1 MIRNKQNLRFAW
13 VGLNF
18 TTQLFFQELIL
29 LKSVFIVFAIICIE
43 SELYNND
50 VSPAKRRVDDSKLP
64 AISLMYIKNKRGT
77 KLSGVIIQGN
87 NMLEILDHYLGLRTI
102 EQTIPTFQINLPCI
116 FVLDARVHN

>member
-1 MIRNKQNLRFAW
+1 ML
-13 VGLNF
+13 GLNF

-50 VSPAKRRVDDSKLP
+50 VSSAKRRVDDSKLP

-77 KLSGVIIQGN
+77 KLSGVIIRGN
-87 NMLEILDHYLGLRTI
+87 NMLEILDHYLSLRTI
-102 EQTIPTFQINLPCI
+102 
-116 FVLDARVHN
+116 